1 MPVTRPILGLIPG
14 DVVLLPTTV
23 DGATIGPLVVEW
35 VREDIDG
42 TVCIGW
48 HACREDHELCLP
60 LDLAARGAL
69 VLSRA
74 TPPQPPTALHHA
86 A

>member
-1 MPVTRPILGLIPG
+1 MTATRPILSLTAG
-14 DVVLLPTTV
+14 DVVVLFTTV

-35 VREDIDG
+35 VREDVDG

-60 LDLAARGAL
+60 LDLAARGPL
-69 VLSRA
+69 LLSRTSA
-74 TPPQPPTALHHA
+74 PPTLHYA